1 MEKLVYGSKE
11 KLQEDELITCD
22 NIMQISERIALK
34 GLKKALSYSFNRKL
48 YKLYIGLNTDIAN
61 KHKADYVMSDGYDL
75 VMTATQFL
83 CEHIGERLNDLCGT
97 NTKHRIIT
105 VKYACFNAVNKLIT
119 KAKKESFIMANNNS
133 PEVIYLMANESMDME
148 EYEQEWNMV
157 EDTIERM
164 HLTDVQYDTLSC
176 YMAGMSFEEIAG
188 KMGYCMTKINKLSES
203 VTEKIIKVL
212 PLKEAFFKKYRDKY
226 GE

>member
-1 MEKLVYGSKE
+1 MRCLKMEKLVYGSKE

-176 YMAGMSFEEIAG
+176 YMAGMSFEEIVRLHG
-188 KMGYCMTKINKLSES
+188 VVES
-203 VTEKIIKVL
+203 TVWSRRQKV
-212 PLKEAFFKKYRDKY
+212 KKKYIKY
-226 GE
+226 VLNGES

>member
-1 MEKLVYGSKE
+1 
-11 KLQEDELITCD
+11 
-22 NIMQISERIALK
+22 
-34 GLKKALSYSFNRKL
+34 
-48 YKLYIGLNTDIAN
+48 
-61 KHKADYVMSDGYDL
+61 MSNDYDL

-176 YMAGMSFEEIAG
+176 YMA
-188 KMGYCMTKINKLSES
+188 
-203 VTEKIIKVL
+203 
-212 PLKEAFFKKYRDKY
+212 
-226 GE
+226 

>member
-1 MEKLVYGSKE
+1 MEKLVKGSKN

-105 VKYACFNAVNKLIT
+105 VKHACFNAVNKLIT

-133 PEVIYLMANESMDME
+133 PEVIYLMANESMDMD
-148 EYEQEWNMV
+148 EYQQEWDMI
-157 EDTIERM
+157 EKTIARM
-164 HLTDVQYDTLSC
+164 HLTDVQYDTLS
-176 YMAGMSFEEIAG
+176 YYTAGMNFEEIVRLHG
-188 KMGYCMTKINKLSES
+188 VVES
-203 VTEKIIKVL
+203 TVWSRRQKV
-212 PLKEAFFKKYRDKY
+212 KKKYIKY
-226 GE
+226 VFNGES